1 MQDREINP
9 DVMTYNAT
17 ISACEKGGQW
27 EKALDLFREM
37 QDREIDPS
45 VMTYNAAISA
55 CEK

>member
-1 MQDREINP
+1 
-9 DVMTYNAT
+9 V
-17 ISACEKGGQW
+17 

-55 CEK
+55 CEKRDQWEKGMILF